1 MERNCGTILQKG
13 KNKDVPLPEK
23 DRKTLIKH
31 AHAYLSL
38 KCENVRK
45 QHIVQVAK
53 TLVTLVPSLIDTT
66 EGEFEG
72 FGVTYDF
79 LNKKF
84 RNQKYLNKKDK
95 ADDGSN
101 AVPNEVPTEKDVV
114 DALKFLKTVVASDKN
129 MDEIHSKLV
138 ITAARRKEMIKMPKV
153 DFLTEFPTFF
163 THPVIVRI
171 SKLFYVFIIH

>member
-23 DRKTLIKH
+23 DRKTLINH

-114 DALKFLKTVVASDKN
+114 
-129 MDEIHSKLV
+129 
-138 ITAARRKEMIKMPKV
+138 R
-153 DFLTEFPTFF
+153 
-163 THPVIVRI
+163 
-171 SKLFYVFIIH
+171 